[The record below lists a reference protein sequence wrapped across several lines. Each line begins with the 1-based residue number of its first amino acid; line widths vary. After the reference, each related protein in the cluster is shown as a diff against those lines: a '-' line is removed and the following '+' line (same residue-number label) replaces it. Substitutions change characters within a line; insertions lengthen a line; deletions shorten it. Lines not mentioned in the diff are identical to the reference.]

1 MKRSRIILS
10 LYIGAISL
18 SVATLSM
25 SLAWYASSNHLRIE
39 SISITV
45 DCDRQLAIS
54 TNPNEG
60 YVNSLDKK
68 DLIDPG
74 LFTPV
79 SSAHSDSWLNEKKD
93 MPVFYDDTIY
103 SDAENANTSQ
113 EIIYGYF
120 SQKLYLKADDD
131 VYVTVKADDTYI
143 KPNYEFNK
151 SYAESLY
158 LSYQIGDDEAK
169 KNLSVDEIKA
179 RLDHLVNSMRFSI
192 LITDPTYY
200 DYIILDPNKTEET
213 FYGGILDNNV
223 DYYYDY
229 FTNTSDGKNYE
240 RLYGSYKNAE
250 SIQYDEPLDNYS
262 DYDDASE
269 EPNAFNAKH
278 KKGIKRINLANSLQK
293 GLEIEKEKSYTTEDF
308 EAEKKPFRIPV
319 YKNSPREIVLSIYI
333 EGWDLDSVNYTMGA
347 TFIANLGL
355 YIEGEM

>member
-25 SLAWYASSNHLRIE
+25 SLAWYASSNRLRIE
-39 SISITV
+39 SISITI

-54 TNPNEG
+54 TKPNEG
-60 YVNSLDKK
+60 YVK
-68 DLIDPG
+68 DLNKEDLMDPG

-79 SSAHSDSWLNEKKD
+79 TSAHSESWLSEKRD

-113 EIIYGYF
+113 EINYGYF

-131 VYVTVKADDTYI
+131 VYVTVKSEDTSI
-143 KPNYEFNK
+143 KPNYEYNK

-158 LSYQIGDDEAK
+158 LSYQATGDESK
-169 KNLSVDEIKA
+169 KNLSVDEIKT

-192 LITDPTYY
+192 LITDVNYY
-200 DYIILDPNKTEET
+200 DYFIIDPNKTEET
-213 FYGGILDNNV
+213 SYGGILDNNV

-229 FTNTSDGKNYE
+229 FTNTNDGNNYE
-240 RLYGSYKNAE
+240 RLYGSYKNAQ
-250 SIQYDEPLDNYS
+250 SIQYDEPLDDDS
-262 DYDDASE
+262 DYHDASE

-278 KKGIKRINLANSLQK
+278 KKGIKRINLNKSLEN
-293 GLEIEKEKSYTTEDF
+293 GLEIEKEKSYTVEDF
-308 EAEKKPFRIPV
+308 EAEQKPFRIPV
-319 YKNSPREIVLSIYI
+319 FKDKPREIVLSIYI
-333 EGWDLDSVNYTMGA
+333 EGWDLDSINYTMGA